1 MLTFDVNKQIIT
13 RTDNNVAIADSVDY
27 LTATFS
33 FSEEWENCS
42 KTIIFRSG
50 DTIKSLLLENETC
63 IVPWEVINLGGF
75 KVSVIGVNG
84 NVLITTNV
92 VDIPCGASGYANGE
106 EPEPPTPSEWQQ
118 IMAILAHLQG
128 GATNKVL
135 AKRSSADY
143 DFKWAD
149 NSGGGGGGSS
159 VEWTQLLSEGTKI
172 ATITID
178 DEPYDVYAPTPP
190 SALADLSS
198 DSTHRT
204 VTDAE
209 KTSWDGKSVVA
220 CTQVLSTGTLIGTI
234 TINGTTV
241 NLYAPNGGGS
251 GDTVSWS
258 QIVESGTKIGT
269 ITINGTPTDVYAPSA
284 EQYELP
290 VASSNSLGGIRAET
304 KTSSE
309 TNEAKVD
316 PNTGKLY
323 VSNAS
328 PTDIE
333 NAVNAYLTLNPPSV
347 ADGSITKAKLA
358 TAIQDDVDAVDAMLD
373 SEDISYS
380 SGGGGVTNL
389 LDIPD
394 TPATTLKGV
403 TFSITDN
410 VITLN
415 GTSTGV
421 GYIKLTNGVVTNTSV
436 PSAWT
441 QESVSDLVVGH
452 SYGCNQIELGGTAS
466 KTGHAISARDSSKTS
481 QLSPSKGLVELETG
495 IAYVQFYFPSGATY
509 NNFQLGLIIAEN
521 VFPTTWGSVPVFNVL
536 NGKALHISGKTMS
549 LIGGYTDSGN
559 RMGVQGMTTDG
570 TYIYCGILQS
580 TDDTQNTLVYK
591 IDPTDGTI
599 VSQTKT
605 YSLGHCN
612 GMAYCP
618 VDGYIHCV
626 AMDNL
631 GTIHRIDTSL
641 NYIDSYAVDASP
653 IYTGF
658 TGIGGISYNA
668 NRHQFCYLLRG
679 DIKGYLI
686 TDDNHN
692 IENLVWTKH
701 LTGTYGGIDTDDN
714 FIYQNVY
721 STGDDYTAIFA
732 WNGKYIGSFNFGG
745 TGELEDIAIDG
756 NKIYYSAIS
765 GTYTANIYG
774 GTINERTLA
783 DIVRN

>member
-1 MLTFDVNKQIIT
+1 MGKLFYDG
-13 RTDNNVAIADSVDY
+13 DDY
-27 LTATFS
+27 S
-33 FSEEWENCS
+33 
-42 KTIIFRSG
+42 
-50 DTIKSLLLENETC
+50 
-63 IVPWEVINLGGF
+63 
-75 KVSVIGVNG
+75 
-84 NVLITTNV
+84 
-92 VDIPCGASGYANGE
+92 
-106 EPEPPTPSEWQQ
+106 QQ
-118 IMAILAHLQG
+118 G
-128 GATNKVL
+128 T
-135 AKRSSADY
+135 
-143 DFKWAD
+143 
-149 NSGGGGGGSS
+149 GGGG
-159 VEWTQLLSEGTKI
+159 
-172 ATITID
+172 
-178 DEPYDVYAPTPP
+178 
-190 SALADLSS
+190 
-198 DSTHRT
+198 
-204 VTDAE
+204 
-209 KTSWDGKSVVA
+209 
-220 CTQVLSTGTLIGTI
+220 
-234 TINGTTV
+234 
-241 NLYAPNGGGS
+241 
-251 GDTVSWS
+251 
-258 QIVESGTKIGT
+258 
-269 ITINGTPTDVYAPSA
+269 

-290 VASSNSLGGIRAET
+290 VASANALGGIRAEA
-304 KTSSE
+304 KTSAE

-316 PNTGKLY
+316 PNTGKIY
-323 VSNAS
+323 VANAS
-328 PTDIE
+328 SADIE
-333 NAVNAYLTLNPPSV
+333 SAVNAYLTLNPPSV

-358 TAIQDDVDAVDAMLD
+358 TAIQDDVDAVDAILESD
-373 SEDISYS
+373 DISYS

-389 LDIPD
+389 LEIPD
-394 TPATTLKGV
+394 TQATTLKGV
-403 TFSITDN
+403 TFTIQDN

-441 QESVSDLVVGH
+441 QESVSNLIVGH

-466 KTGHAISARDSSKTS
+466 KTGHAISARDSGKTS
-481 QLSPSKGLVELETG
+481 QLSPAKGLVELETG

-509 NNFQLGLIIAEN
+509 NNFQLGLIIAED

-536 NGKALHISGKTMS
+536 NGKASHISDKSIS
-549 LIGGYTDSGN
+549 LIGGYTDGSN

-641 NYIDSYAVDASP
+641 NYVDSYTVDASP
-653 IYTGF
+653 IYAGF
-658 TGIGGISYNA
+658 TGIGAISYNA

-721 STGDDYTAIFA
+721 STGDDFTAIFA

-745 TGELEDIAIDG
+745 SGELEDIAIDG
-756 NKIYYSAIS
+756 NKIYYSSIN